1 MGNKQ
6 KRVGYSTHNKR
17 RNRQLNINKLQHAN
31 NARLQGNA
39 AAQVPQIV
47 NNKNN
52 DSISV
57 NSSVNTTS
65 DNCNGDHP
73 PLGRKKTTEMLLE
86 EAEKITSRLPNKRI
100 RKGVLCCQ
108 PSLPTPVA
116 GGISQSQSDI
126 PIVDDPLTQI
136 SELDQIIMRMNETFI
151 NIGGKTILFV
161 MSRKYLE

>member
-1 MGNKQ
+1 MGNK
-6 KRVGYSTHNKR
+6 KKKVI
-17 RNRQLNINKLQHAN
+17 NRQQNHKEQRINNLK
-31 NARLQGNA
+31 NARPLRWQGNA
-39 AAQVPQIV
+39 AALPAQIPEHV
-47 NNKNN
+47 N
-52 DSISV
+52 SISV
-57 NSSVNTTS
+57 NSVNTTS

>member
-1 MGNKQ
+1 MGNKK
-6 KRVGYSTHNKR
+6 KRLPIEKKQNNKEQR
-17 RNRQLNINKLQHAN
+17 INALK
-31 NARLQGNA
+31 NARPLRWQGNA
-39 AAQVPQIV
+39 AALPAQIPEHV
-47 NNKNN
+47 N
-52 DSISV
+52 SVSVSV
-57 NSSVNTTS
+57 NSVNTTS

-136 SELDQIIMRMNETFI
+136 SELDQIIIQMNETFI

-161 MSRKYLE
+161 MSWNYLE